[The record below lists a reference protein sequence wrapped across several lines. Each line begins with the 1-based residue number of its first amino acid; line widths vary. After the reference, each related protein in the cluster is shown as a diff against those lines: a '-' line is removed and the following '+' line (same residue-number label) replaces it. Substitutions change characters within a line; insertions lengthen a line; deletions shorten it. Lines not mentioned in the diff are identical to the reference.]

1 MRLQDDPVWPRR
13 PCIFRRLAL
22 TFVAF
27 FMLISVQALSSE
39 KDGSGLKIPTYKPV
53 HIPFRPGQSL
63 TYRVSWAGIP
73 AAGATI
79 RMRPN
84 DDNPALL
91 TGEIN
96 IATNKLVDVLYR
108 MRDYVRENFAGS
120 SLLPQ
125 DVYIKQSQNRRGDEY
140 VIKFDHQTGVVDM
153 TRRTPHKTE
162 HAKFHS
168 PSPLGP
174 ISGPLMAL
182 SQPLEVGHTLLFD
195 VFVGENRYVIAL
207 KVEQRERIRTTLGV
221 FNAVRITPTMVYL
234 SNNQARGKA
243 REITVWVSDDDRR
256 LPLRVQAE
264 AFFGYVIAELVQVA
278 DIDIPE
284 SKDHLLAAPAASPSP
299 SPAP

>member
-1 MRLQDDPVWPRR
+1 MRLQDDPGCPRNTYKLH
-13 PCIFRRLAL
+13 RLAL
-22 TFVAF
+22 AFVLF
-27 FMLISVQALSSE
+27 FTLMAAQAVSSE
-39 KDGSGLKIPTYKPV
+39 KDGDDLKIPTYKPV

-96 IATNKLVDVLYR
+96 IATNKLVDVLYK
-108 MRDYVRENFAGS
+108 MRDYVKENFASS
-120 SLLPQ
+120 SLLPH
-125 DVYIKQSQNRRGDEY
+125 DVYIKQSQNHRGDEY
-140 VIKFDHQTGVVDM
+140 VITFDHQAGVVDM

-168 PSPLGP
+168 PNPLGP

-182 SQPLEVGHTLLFD
+182 SQPFELGHTLVFD

-207 KVEQRERIRTTLGV
+207 KIQQRERIRTTLGV

-234 SNNQARGKA
+234 SNNQARGQA
-243 REITVWVSDDDRR
+243 REVTVWVSDDARR
-256 LPLRVQAE
+256 LPLRVQAQ
-264 AFFGYVIAELVQVA
+264 AFFGYVIADLVQVA

-284 SKDHLLAAPAASPSP
+284 SADHSAAAAPPSP
-299 SPAP
+299 SPQATP